1 MKDKYQKTTE
11 ESLHTD
17 AARCRS
23 KALHPFFVSKIL
35 TPESA
40 DKNMRNQD
48 LKIKKQDLFFI
59 EHTGDRGYNSS
70 SRQND
75 WNGKNRCMLHLGKV
89 RRIEMKLEAEKI
101 LSIHARC
108 ASEFEVKDDGAGF
121 LRVIPITGGTFEGK
135 ISGEVISGGAD
146 WNTARENGISHVF
159 AKYLLKTDDGVYIA
173 VENEGKIDFSDTAQ
187 MIKTA
192 PRFQTDDKGRYAWL
206 NTGVYVG
213 ALEGGSEPGS
223 VEITV
228 YRLA

>member
-1 MKDKYQKTTE
+1 
-11 ESLHTD
+11 
-17 AARCRS
+17 
-23 KALHPFFVSKIL
+23 
-35 TPESA
+35 
-40 DKNMRNQD
+40 
-48 LKIKKQDLFFI
+48 
-59 EHTGDRGYNSS
+59 
-70 SRQND
+70 
-75 WNGKNRCMLHLGKV
+75 
-89 RRIEMKLEAEKI
+89 MKLEAEKI
-101 LSIHARC
+101 LSIHVRC

-135 ISGEVISGGAD
+135 ISGEVV
-146 WNTARENGISHVF
+146 GISHVF

-187 MIKTA
+187 IIKTA